1 MPGSI
6 PTVINLDRCTGCRTC
21 EIACSFHH
29 NKSFD
34 PARSSIQVSLDRST
48 GAVSINFDSTC
59 DGCSNEEEP
68 LCLLFCPRGV
78 FYVKRNRVAGT

>member
-1 MPGSI
+1 MPNSI
-6 PTVINLDRCTGCRTC
+6 PTVINLDLCTECRTC
-21 EIACSFHH
+21 ELACSFHH

-34 PARSSIQVSLDRST
+34 PAKSSIQVELDSNT
-48 GAVSINFDSTC
+48 GDISVNFAPTC

-78 FYVKRNRVAGT
+78 LTRKA